1 MNTNCIPEQVL
12 GTRWR
17 QKNSIS
23 LCQVLVKWS
32 KLPDALA
39 TWEWLEEM
47 EDRFPEFPA
56 WGQAG
61 PQEEENVKDLGMSSA
76 TQPTGKQ
83 RRRLRRFGRRPAR
96 ISGPEW
102 TS

>member
-1 MNTNCIPEQVL
+1 VIHVSQLKKALGAGITVDTELPEIMNTNCIPEQVL

-39 TWEWLEEM
+39 T
-47 EDRFPEFPA
+47 
-56 WGQAG
+56 
-61 PQEEENVKDLGMSSA
+61 
-76 TQPTGKQ
+76 
-83 RRRLRRFGRRPAR
+83 
-96 ISGPEW
+96 
-102 TS
+102 

>member
-1 MNTNCIPEQVL
+1 MIENTNCLPEQVL

-17 QKNSIS
+17 QKNSS
-23 LCQVLVKWS
+23 PHCQVLVKWCT
-32 KLPDALA
+32 LPDALA
-39 TWEWLEEM
+39 TWECQEDM
-47 EDRFPEFPA
+47 EARFPEFPA

-61 PQEEENVKDLGMSSA
+61 CQEEGNVRDLNVPAS
-76 TQPTGKQ
+76 PTGKQ